1 MTPPFPWNVIAA
13 IRRWYDHRTEA
24 PTYLQQLHAVW
35 TAPTVRPA
43 ARMTFRNLSVVRST
57 SATTKRWSIRG
68 WLGMD
73 RARPSKPLRKIA

>member
-1 MTPPFPWNVIAA
+1 MQTPPFPYRVLAA
-13 IRRWYDHRTEA
+13 LRRWHDYRTEQ

-43 ARMTFRNLSVVRST
+43 APLTFRNLCVMRAPT
-57 SATTKRWSIRG
+57 RWSIRA